1 MAMSAANVQLQGY
14 FPNLGAV
21 PAAPVAPVAPPAPL
35 APGFA
40 PTRYAQAPVR
50 GAAAP
55 VATNA
60 NPVSALGN
68 ISNGPVLPT
77 SGPAIIGA
85 ISRAYPAGTM
95 AAVGAAEAI
104 AGRTSAAMA
113 KNVSRVIGDAGE
125 PLLHLSW
132 DLASNVASFFG
143 HAITFQFGPAMS
155 DVGHIFSMGAV
166 DTGNILR
173 RTVEPLSLTSA
184 VSGGARLNP
193 ISAVG
198 TGLALGV
205 RAIKSSF
212 VWAIPSAAI
221 NAFVDYK
228 YHDVTDGKR
237 IASNFIADVVGYTGA
252 GMAGAA
258 VGAAIGAMTM
268 PIVGTLVGAGVGIA
282 LGMLHEK
289 TTRQLISDTLR
300 DQMGK

>member
-1 MAMSAANVQLQGY
+1 MAMSASNVQLQGY
-14 FPNLGAV
+14 FPNLGAG
-21 PAAPVAPVAPPAPL
+21 PAAPIAPPPPPAPA

-40 PTRYAQAPVR
+40 PMAYTPTRTP
-50 GAAAP
+50 AAASP
-55 VATNA
+55 QASA
-60 NPVSALGN
+60 PVSAMGN

-77 SGPAIIGA
+77 SGPAILGA
-85 ISRAYPAGTM
+85 ITRAYPAGTM

-104 AGRTSAAMA
+104 AGKTSATMA
-113 KNVSRVIGDAGE
+113 KGVARVIGDAGE

-132 DLASNVASFFG
+132 DLASNLASFVG
-143 HAITFQFGPAMS
+143 HAITFQFGPAMT
-155 DVGHIFSMGAV
+155 DFGHIFSMGAL

-193 ISAVG
+193 MQAVG
-198 TGLALGV
+198 TGLSLGL

-228 YHDVTDGKR
+228 YHDVTDKKR

-258 VGAAIGAMTM
+258 VGAAVGSMTM
-268 PIVGTLVGAGVGIA
+268 PIVGTLVGAGVGIV

-289 TTRQLISDTLR
+289 TTRQLISDTVR
-300 DQMGK
+300 DQLG